1 METPKEK
8 LTEYIFG
15 LAELIGFDPLTF
27 VALLI
32 TPYVVIILK
41 RYVEGKEMTLTDKIY
56 NVGCLITAF
65 VIYLYL
71 IIKYLF

>member
-41 RYVEGKEMTLTDKIY
+41 RYVEGKDMTLTDNIY
-56 NVGCLITAF
+56 NVGLLATASI
-65 VIYLYL
+65 IYLYL
-71 IIKYLF
+71 AFKYIL